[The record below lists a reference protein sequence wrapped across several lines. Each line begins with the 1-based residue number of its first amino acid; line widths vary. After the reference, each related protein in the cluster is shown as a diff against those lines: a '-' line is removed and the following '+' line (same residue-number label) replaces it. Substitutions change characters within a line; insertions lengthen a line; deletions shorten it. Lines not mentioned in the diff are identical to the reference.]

1 MKTFVWLCHFMMLI
15 IMALSGALFV
25 IGSIVFDGKI
35 LISLYISLMLLF
47 IGLIVSSII
56 LDKIE
61 ENIEVKTKN
70 YETEETR
77 IK

>member
-1 MKTFVWLCHFMMLI
+1 
-15 IMALSGALFV
+15 MALSGALFV